1 MARTWISEDGGTSK
15 GTFEDTYGRQHE
27 PGPYLNKRHLRR
39 AIRLQGV
46 LLDYLPGENKEV

>member
-27 PGPYLNKRHLRR
+27 AGPYLNKRHLRR